1 MREDIDWMLAII
13 LLCFTCGIGTF
24 IYLIIYYSKPED
36 RCVHCNSIVA
46 AQVPGY
52 QLEPDQ
58 VVIPQQVQ
66 SQSSQVEQ
74 SRAQASQIQ
83 TTEPTSSEGKQ
94 FCPYC
99 GEKIAGNARFCPGCG
114 AKLS

>member
-1 MREDIDWMLAII
+1 MLAII

-46 AQVPGY
+46 TQVPGY

-58 VVIPQQVQ
+58 VEIPQQVQ
-66 SQSSQVEQ
+66 TRTSQVEQ
-74 SRAQASQIQ
+74 RYEQASQSQ
-83 TTEPTSSEGKQ
+83 KTETLSSGGKQ

-99 GEKIAGNARFCPGCG
+99 GEKIEINARFCPGCG
-114 AKLS
+114 AKIS